1 MSGNAERHDP
11 GGAPSHHLPP
21 DPAIE
26 LACLTAALVLLREE
40 AAAGLIRRLRSAAE
54 GGTAPGGAACL
65 AGSSGA
71 VALSREAVREAILQ
85 TYLFDGYPTA
95 LEGMALLAALW
106 PGAPAPVERGESSDG
121 PRWRTR
127 GEDLYERIY
136 GSVGPRLQERARE
149 LSPELAEW
157 MVVEGYGKVLSRPGL
172 DLDVRELAII
182 AVLTAKRRPRQLHS
196 HLRGALR
203 IGVPRARLERL
214 LDALACELGA
224 PGVEEARALLARLAG

>member
-11 GGAPSHHLPP
+11 GPASSHHLPP

-26 LACLTAALVLLREE
+26 LACLTAALALLREE

-54 GGTAPGGAACL
+54 D
-65 AGSSGA
+65 GSA
-71 VALSREAVREAILQ
+71 TLSREAVREAILQ

-106 PGAPAPVERGESSDG
+106 PGAPAPVEDGASSDG
-121 PRWRTR
+121 SCWRTR
-127 GEDLYERIY
+127 GEELYGRIY

-182 AVLTAKRRPRQLHS
+182 AVLTAKQRPRQLHS

-203 IGVPRARLERL
+203 IGVPRARIERL
-214 LDALACELGA
+214 LDALTCELGA
-224 PGVEEARALLARLAG
+224 PGVEEARALLERVAG